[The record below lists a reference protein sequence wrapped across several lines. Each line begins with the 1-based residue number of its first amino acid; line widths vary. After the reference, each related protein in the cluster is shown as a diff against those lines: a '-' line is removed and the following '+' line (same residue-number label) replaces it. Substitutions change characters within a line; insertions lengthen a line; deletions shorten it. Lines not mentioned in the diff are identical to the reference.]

1 MLFIMLK
8 KDLHFGLEF
17 LAEKDSKFARAL
29 AEVGMPEVRHNKPGF
44 ASMLRIII
52 GQQVSVAAANSIE
65 GRLKERFPSLS
76 PEDFVGVSDDELRG
90 LGLSYQKVSYVRCLS
105 EVILSGDFDIVG
117 LDKLS
122 DDDVIS
128 SIMGL
133 RGFGRWSAENYCL
146 FCLGRGDLFP
156 VDDLGLQNG
165 LQIYRGLRERPS
177 GEVVG
182 KYVRRWRPY
191 RSAAAIFIWH
201 YFGVKLKEAREKDKK
216 V

>member
-1 MLFIMLK
+1 MIK
-8 KDLHFGLEF
+8 EDLHFGLEF
-17 LAEKDSKFARAL
+17 LAGKDSKFARAL
-29 AEVGMPEVRHNKPGF
+29 AEVGMPQVRHNEPGF

-65 GRLKERFPSLS
+65 GKLRERFPKMF

-90 LGLSYQKVSYVRCLS
+90 LGLSYQKVSYVKGLA
-105 EVILSGDFDIVG
+105 EVILSGEFDIG
-117 LDKLS
+117 GLS
-122 DDDVIS
+122 DLNDADVIS

-146 FCLGRGDLFP
+146 FCLGRLDLFP

-165 LQIYRGLRERPS
+165 IKIYRGLKERPS
-177 GEVVG
+177 GEAVG

-201 YFGVKLKEAREKDKK
+201 YFGVRLKESRL
-216 V
+216 